1 MSTFRGTFE
10 SWKNTGGQLRC
21 TMTNDRCPKYQGTL
35 WREERK
41 MGDEYTSRLLHAHV
55 CYACEKVFVEKKEFV
70 EP

>member
-1 MSTFRGTFE
+1 
-10 SWKNTGGQLRC
+10 
-21 TMTNDRCPKYQGTL
+21 MTNDRCPKCQGTL